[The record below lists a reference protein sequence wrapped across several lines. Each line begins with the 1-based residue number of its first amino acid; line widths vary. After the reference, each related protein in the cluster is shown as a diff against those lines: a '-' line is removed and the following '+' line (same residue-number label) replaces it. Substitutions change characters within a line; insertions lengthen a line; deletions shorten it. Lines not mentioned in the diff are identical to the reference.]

1 MAEESKNAGT
11 TGGAI
16 LRDRYYRELLR
27 KNLLRLVITYLAPLI
42 LLTIYFYFQ
51 YANISRESQAHHLK
65 SAAEHQANTLDLFLN
80 ERVVNLA
87 NLIDDPKLKIPPSSG
102 AMEVMLQQLKKNSDT
117 FTDVGFFDSTG
128 VQLAYE
134 GPLSFLEN
142 RNYSAESWFMHL
154 RSQGEG
160 FVITDNYLGF
170 RRKPHFTIAV
180 SRIIR
185 GQFVVLR
192 ATLDPQRFY
201 EYVISREGSSDIEI
215 AVVNRAG
222 DYQLVSAETGSPLES
237 STVVPPPTPRIGWV
251 SIREGGGNR
260 DFAYAW
266 LRNAD
271 WSVIA
276 RQSLQGG
283 AMPRVSSRMG
293 ILVFSA
299 GIIFI
304 VLSIIVIRS
313 KRLVELQIEKEIT
326 KAQFEHAAKLASV
339 GELSAGIA
347 HEINNP
353 LAIIAEEVG
362 LIKDLMNPEFQT
374 GATFDDLKPHLD
386 NIHDAVFRCR
396 DITRKLLSFVRKTD
410 IKLKPHNINTLIDE
424 IVDAFWIHEMEVSNI
439 VIEKKYAEDLPE
451 IVTDGNQLKQIFLN
465 ILNNAADAITP
476 PGKIT
481 ISTSYANDHISI
493 AISDTGKGITQEQ
506 MEKIFLPFYTTKEP
520 GKGTGLGLSVSY
532 GIVKS
537 LGGEILVESIPGKG
551 SVFTVV
557 LPVKS

>member
-1 MAEESKNAGT
+1 MAEESKNTATAG
-11 TGGAI
+11 GRI

-27 KNLLRLVITYLAPLI
+27 KNLLRLALTYLAPLI
-42 LLTIYFYFQ
+42 LLTIYFYAQ
-51 YANISRESQAHHLK
+51 YVNISRESRAHHLK
-65 SAAEHQANTLDLFLN
+65 SVAEHQANTLDLFLN

-87 NLIDDPKLKIPPSSG
+87 NLIDDPKLKIPPTG
-102 AMEVMLQQLKKNSDT
+102 GVMEVMLHQLKKNSDT

-134 GPLSFLEN
+134 GPLPFLEN
-142 RNYSAESWFMHL
+142 RNYSAEPWFIRL
-154 RSQGEG
+154 RGREDH
-160 FVITDNYLGF
+160 FIITDNYLGF
-170 RRKPHFTIAV
+170 RQKPHFTIAV
-180 SRIIR
+180 SRVIQNR
-185 GQFVVLR
+185 YVVLR
-192 ATLDPQRFY
+192 ATLDPQKFY
-201 EYVISREGSSDIEI
+201 EYVISQEGLSDVDL
-215 AVVNRAG
+215 AVVNRDG
-222 DYQLVSAETGSPLES
+222 IYQLVSPKTGLPLES
-237 STVVPPPTPRIGWV
+237 SSVVPPSSPRLGWLKV
-251 SIREGGGNR
+251 RNAGKSE
-260 DFAYAW
+260 FAYAW

-271 WSVIA
+271 WAVIA
-276 RQSLQGG
+276 RPSGG
-283 AMPRVSSRMG
+283 DKIPLFSSRMG

-299 GIIFI
+299 VIIFG
-304 VLSIIVIRS
+304 VLAVIVIRS
-313 KRLVELQIEKEIT
+313 KKLVELQIEKEVT

-362 LIKDLMNPEFQT
+362 LIKDLMNPEFRT
-374 GATFDDLKPHLD
+374 GTTFDDLKPHLD

-410 IKLKPHNINTLIDE
+410 IKLKPHHINTLIDE

-439 VIEKKYAEDLPE
+439 TIEKKYAADLPE

-481 ISTSYANDHISI
+481 ISTSYADDHISV

-537 LGGEILVESIPGKG
+537 LGGKILVESIPGKG

-557 LPVKS
+557 LPVK

>member
-1 MAEESKNAGT
+1 MAEESKNTATAG
-11 TGGAI
+11 GRI

-27 KNLLRLVITYLAPLI
+27 KNLLRLAFTYLAPLV
-42 LLTIYFYFQ
+42 LLTIYFYAQ
-51 YANISRESQAHHLK
+51 YVNISRESRAHHLK
-65 SAAEHQANTLDLFLN
+65 SVAEHQANTLDLFLN

-87 NLIDDPKLKIPPSSG
+87 NLIDDPKLKIPPTGG
-102 AMEVMLQQLKKNSDT
+102 AMEVMLHQLKKNSDT

-134 GPLSFLEN
+134 GPLPFLEN
-142 RNYSAESWFMHL
+142 RNYSTEPWFVRL
-154 RSQGEG
+154 RGKDDH
-160 FVITDNYLGF
+160 FIITDNYLGF
-170 RRKPHFTIAV
+170 RQKPHFTIAV
-180 SRIIR
+180 SREIQNR
-185 GQFVVLR
+185 YVVLR
-192 ATLDPQRFY
+192 ATLDPQKFY
-201 EYVISREGSSDIEI
+201 EYVIAQEGLSDVDLS
-215 AVVNRAG
+215 VVNRDG
-222 DYQLVSAETGSPLES
+222 IYQLVSPKIGLPLES
-237 STVVPPPTPRIGWV
+237 SSVVPPLSPRLGWLN
-251 SIREGGGNR
+251 SRGEANSGE
-260 DFAYAW
+260 FAYAW

-271 WSVIA
+271 WAVIA
-276 RQSLQGG
+276 RPSGESEKIPLF
-283 AMPRVSSRMG
+283 SSRMG

-299 GIIFI
+299 VIIFG
-304 VLSIIVIRS
+304 VLSVIVIRS
-313 KRLVELQIEKEIT
+313 KKLVELQIEKEIT

-362 LIKDLMNPEFQT
+362 LIKDLMNPEFKT
-374 GATFDDLKPHLD
+374 GTAFEDLKPHLD

-410 IKLKPHNINTLIDE
+410 IKLKPHHINMLIDE
-424 IVDAFWIHEMEVSNI
+424 IVDAFWIREMEVSNI
-439 VIEKKYAEDLPE
+439 VIEKRYAADLPE

-481 ISTSYANDHISI
+481 ISTSYADDHISV

-537 LGGEILVESIPGKG
+537 LGGKILVESIPGKG

-557 LPVKS
+557 LPVK